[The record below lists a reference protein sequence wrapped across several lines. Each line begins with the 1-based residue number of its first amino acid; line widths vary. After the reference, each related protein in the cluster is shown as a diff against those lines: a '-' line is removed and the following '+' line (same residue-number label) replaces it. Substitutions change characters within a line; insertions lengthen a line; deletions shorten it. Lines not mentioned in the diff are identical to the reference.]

1 MRTLCKKL
9 FPGMVLLMMTLLL
22 TIPAFAAE
30 LEFSDVPT
38 DSPWHESVM
47 YLAEHGI
54 TAGTGEGR
62 YSPDAPITVRQWAVM
77 LCRAYDKSEALA
89 SEGEFGA
96 ACLTEAYSSG
106 WLSVE
111 ALAEP
116 DTRMCRGSLFQSAF
130 SVADL
135 PVYDYIL
142 YPDGETLSTY
152 ENCLRIGTE
161 LGLCSEDAEPMEIV
175 TRGEAAA
182 LLHAILTQEFSVDE
196 PPMLTELPIQNDEG
210 VNMNDYLLE
219 LRRVPEPILQQFQ
232 DKRWV
237 YTVNFQYLA
246 DLSERYDMTCIGA
259 ASYASKRIYVSQATA
274 TVHEFGHF
282 LDGVQGFPS
291 TSTSFYVE
299 EAQASS
305 AFLRDYAQTNCREYY
320 AEYFAYWLNNH
331 DDAKKAEQMQQLT
344 PKTYEY
350 FTELAANNWALPAK

>member
-9 FPGMVLLMMTLLL
+9 FPSMIILIMTLLL

-30 LEFSDVPT
+30 LEFSDVPA
-38 DSPWHESVM
+38 DSPWNESVM

-62 YSPDAPITVRQWAVM
+62 FSPDAPITARQWAVM
-77 LCRAYDKSEALA
+77 LCRAYDKSGALA
-89 SEGEFGA
+89 SKGEFGA

-111 ALAEP
+111 ALTEP
-116 DTRMCRGSLFQSAF
+116 DTRMCRGAFFQSAF
-130 SVADL
+130 SVAGL

-161 LGLCSEDAEPMEIV
+161 LGLCPEDAEPLEIV

-237 YTVNFQYLA
+237 YTVNFQYLVDFERA
-246 DLSERYDMTCIGA
+246 VRHDLYRRGFLCQQKDLCITG
-259 ASYASKRIYVSQATA
+259 YC
-274 TVHEFGHF
+274 HC
-282 LDGVQGFPS
+282 P
-291 TSTSFYVE
+291 
-299 EAQASS
+299 
-305 AFLRDYAQTNCREYY
+305 
-320 AEYFAYWLNNH
+320 
-331 DDAKKAEQMQQLT
+331 
-344 PKTYEY
+344 
-350 FTELAANNWALPAK
+350 

>member
-1 MRTLCKKL
+1 M
-9 FPGMVLLMMTLLL
+9 
-22 TIPAFAAE
+22 
-30 LEFSDVPT
+30 
-38 DSPWHESVM
+38 
-47 YLAEHGI
+47 
-54 TAGTGEGR
+54 
-62 YSPDAPITVRQWAVM
+62 
-77 LCRAYDKSEALA
+77 EAL
-89 SEGEFGA
+89 
-96 ACLTEAYSSG
+96 T
-106 WLSVE
+106 
-111 ALAEP
+111 EP
-116 DTRMCRGSLFQSAF
+116 DTRMCRGALFQSAF
-130 SVADL
+130 SVAGL

-152 ENCLRIGTE
+152 ENCLRIGAE
-161 LGLCSEDAEPMEIV
+161 LGLCPEDAEPLEIV

-232 DKRWV
+232 GKRWV

-246 DLSERYDMTCIGA
+246 DLSERYNMTCIGA

-291 TSTSFYVE
+291 TSTSFYAE
-299 EAQASS
+299 EAQPSS

-331 DDAKKAEQMQQLT
+331 GDAKKAEQMQQLT

-350 FTELAANNWALPAK
+350 FTELAANNWVLPVK